1 MQGKMKEVIFLKVRV
16 LTVSGAIPNTKEVPQ
31 IRIQGIWLEK
41 LGFTAGRKMIVE
53 ESYGKLVLKL
63 VSFIEEEEATYK

>member
-1 MQGKMKEVIFLKVRV
+1 MKVRV
-16 LTVSGAIPNTKEVPQ
+16 SKISSVTANNKEVPQ

-41 LGFTAGRKMIVE
+41 LGFKTGEKVMIE

-63 VSFIEEEEATYK
+63 IDIIEE

>member
-1 MQGKMKEVIFLKVRV
+1 MKVRV
-16 LTVSGAIPNTKEVPQ
+16 STISSVTANNKEVPQ

-41 LGFTAGRKMIVE
+41 LGFKTGKKVMIE

-63 VSFIEEEEATYK
+63 IDIIEE

>member
-1 MQGKMKEVIFLKVRV
+1 VTSNK
-16 LTVSGAIPNTKEVPQ
+16 NEVPF

-41 LGFTAGRKMIVE
+41 LGFTTGKKMIIE

-63 VSFIEEEEATYK
+63 VTIIEE

>member
-1 MQGKMKEVIFLKVRV
+1 MKVRV
-16 LTVSGAIPNTKEVPQ
+16 LTVSCTVSNTKEVPQ

-41 LGFTAGRKMIVE
+41 LGFTAGKKMVVE

-63 VSFIEEEEATYK
+63 VNFIEEN

>member
-1 MQGKMKEVIFLKVRV
+1 LKVRV
-16 LTVSGAIPNTKEVPQ
+16 STISSVTANNKEVPQ

-41 LGFTAGRKMIVE
+41 LGFKTGKKVMIE

-63 VSFIEEEEATYK
+63 IDIIEE